1 MEKLTDVIFYQ
12 LDKAIKTYRQFAQRQ
27 LAKAGITLTIDQ
39 WLILKIIDEFPGI
52 SQKEIAKRVF
62 KDNASVTRIIEL
74 LVNKKYVSRCV
85 HVSDRRKTNLH
96 LTTQTQDLLERV
108 NVISS
113 NNRKKALKAISPRDI
128 KTVHELLN
136 VIISNCS

>member
-12 LDKAIKTYRQFAQRQ
+12 LEKAIKTYRQFAQRQ

-39 WLILKIIDEFPGI
+39 WLILKIIDEYPGI

-74 LVNKKYVSRCV
+74 LVSKKYIVRRE
-85 HVSDRRKTNLH
+85 HGSDRRKTDLH
-96 LTTQTQDLLERV
+96 LTAQTQDLLKKV
-108 NVISS
+108 NVISR
-113 NNRKKALKAISPRDI
+113 NNRQKALKALSPRDI
-128 KTVHELLN
+128 KTVHDMLN
-136 VIISNCS
+136 VIVANCS